1 MLLQD
6 IKYLLKKNKFDFYFL
21 DEVDST
27 MSKIKN
33 YNSEN
38 NICLMANKQTGGVGR
53 RGAKWISPKGNVYIS
68 LLLKNILDVK
78 NHFFNTAYTSNI
90 ICDVIE
96 RICNVETKIKWPND
110 ILIKDKKVCGII
122 SEIFNKNNEIFINTG
137 FGINII
143 SSPEVNNYETT
154 YVNEYIQNIDNITFV
169 YNLMNE
175 YIINFSLLKNHSN
188 TIVEKYKL
196 RLKYLKQ
203 NIKIKFENNH
213 IKEGIF
219 YDLNYDGSIIF
230 KTNSF
235 YENVY
240 NASIVK

>member
-1 MLLQD
+1 MLLED

-143 SSPEVNNYETT
+143 SSPVVNNYETT
-154 YVNEYIQNIDNITFV
+154 YVNEYVQNIDNTTFV

-175 YIINFSLLKNHSN
+175 YIINLSLLKNHSN
-188 TIVEKYKL
+188 IIVEKYKL

-235 YENVY
+235 FENVY